1 MSSPSWGILNV
12 EMRVWMMFM
21 TFWVSGSIQEEGMEL
36 QIMDSQTALLLI
48 ETMFHPGHEIARS
61 SHLTVN

>member
-48 ETMFHPGHEIARS
+48 ATMFDLGHEIARS